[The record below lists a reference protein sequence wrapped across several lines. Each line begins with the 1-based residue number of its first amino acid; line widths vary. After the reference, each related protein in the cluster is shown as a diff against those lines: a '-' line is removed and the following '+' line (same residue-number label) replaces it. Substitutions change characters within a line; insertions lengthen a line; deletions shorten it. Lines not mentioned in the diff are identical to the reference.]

1 MPEPEHGCREGQCR
15 FEEDM
20 GHRLDVSVKRIVQ
33 QNKRTSAELQLHVD
47 ESTLLQAENKSLQE
61 ERKSL
66 MQVCIFTCLPYYCVQ
81 YGRNLREHVPH
92 GRLTHGN
99 PTCS

>member
-1 MPEPEHGCREGQCR
+1 
-15 FEEDM
+15 M

-33 QNKRTSAELQLHVD
+33 QSKRTAAELQFHVD

-66 MQVCIFTCLPYYCVQ
+66 MQVSFHPYRKFAGFSLRRLPIW
-81 YGRNLREHVPH
+81 GASALR
-92 GRLTHGN
+92 L
-99 PTCS
+99 SYKL

>member
-1 MPEPEHGCREGQCR
+1 
-15 FEEDM
+15 M

-33 QNKRTSAELQLHVD
+33 QSKRTAAELQFHVD

-66 MQVCIFTCLPYYCVQ
+66 MQVSFHPYHKVAGFILRRLPMGSFSSAPVLQ
-81 YGRNLREHVPH
+81 AL
-92 GRLTHGN
+92 
-99 PTCS
+99 SI

>member
-1 MPEPEHGCREGQCR
+1 MRAKYFKSFEEKSSFKVVTCR

-20 GHRLDVSVKRIVQ
+20 GHRLDVSVKRLVQ
-33 QNKRTSAELQLHVD
+33 QSKRTAAELQLHVD

-66 MQVCIFTCLPYYCVQ
+66 MQVCSIPC
-81 YGRNLREHVPH
+81 H
-92 GRLTHGN
+92 
-99 PTCS
+99 